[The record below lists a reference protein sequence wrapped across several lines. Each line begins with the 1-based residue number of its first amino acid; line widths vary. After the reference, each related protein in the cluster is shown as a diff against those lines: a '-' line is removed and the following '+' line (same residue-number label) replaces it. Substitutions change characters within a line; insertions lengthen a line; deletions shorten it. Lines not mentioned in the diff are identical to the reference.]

1 MKFLFSFLLIIFC
14 FSHFS
19 LSQTNTLS
27 KDSIQKIFKEINSSD
42 KTHIGEEKRKLIFIT
57 NFNKIIDVIKFQGY
71 PNFDSNNK
79 KLNKLISNTTQSTL
93 LHILQTSPE

>member
-1 MKFLFSFLLIIFC
+1 MKFLFSFVLVVVSS
-14 FSHFS
+14 SHFS

-79 KLNKLISNTTQSTL
+79 KLNKLISNTTQSTF